1 MKKKIF
7 IVTGII
13 IAAIVIFLAIPSK
26 KPAEDTAAPA
36 HSAHIAARYV
46 AAEGKVEALEGFD
59 IELGSDITQRIEKFF
74 VKEGTAVKKGDV
86 LVRLDS
92 RDIGARL
99 TEAEKELS
107 VAQSRLKEVA
117 SGSRAEEIR
126 RAAAALEA
134 AEADAELE
142 RKNLKRAEEL
152 FGKGLLARSDF
163 DARERGMKVASA
175 KVKEADEA
183 KRLLENGPKKETLRL
198 HEDAVEQARA
208 SVEYYRMLL
217 DKTVIRTPID
227 GRVIE
232 KYLDEGEI
240 VIPETPII
248 TVADVENIRI
258 NAEVD
263 ETDSGK
269 VNIGDPVE
277 ITSDAYP
284 ERVFK
289 GEVEEIAGYVGS
301 RKIKPNNTAKN
312 LDMKVLQV
320 KVALKEKTPLKI
332 GMTVDVRIIPS
343 NANPVSA
350 EKR

>member
-1 MKKKIF
+1 MKKKHYIG
-7 IVTGII
+7 IGII
-13 IAAIVIFLAIPSK
+13 IAAFVIYFAMPSRK
-26 KPAEDTAAPA
+26 SDEAPPPP
-36 HSAHIAARYV
+36 HSAHVTARYV

-59 IELGSDITQRIEKFF
+59 IEVGSDLTQRIEKFF
-74 VKEGTAVKKGDV
+74 VKEGSAVKKNDV

-92 RDIGARL
+92 RDLSARL
-99 TEAEKELS
+99 IEAERELS

-126 RAAAALEA
+126 KASATLEA
-134 AEADAELE
+134 ALAD
-142 RKNLKRAEEL
+142 EEL
-152 FGKGLLARSDF
+152 FGKGLIARSDL
-163 DARERGMKVASA
+163 DERERAMKVASA
-175 KVKEADEA
+175 KVKEAGEA
-183 KRLLENGPKKETLRL
+183 KKLLEKGPKRETIKL
-198 HEDAVEQARA
+198 HEDSVEEVRA
-208 SVEYYRMLL
+208 SVEYYRRLL
-217 DKTVIRTPID
+217 DKTVIRSPID

-284 ERVFK
+284 GKVFK
-289 GEVEEIAGYVGS
+289 GEIEEIADYVGS

-332 GMTVDVRIIPS
+332 GMTVDVRITPS
-343 NANPVSA
+343 ST
-350 EKR
+350 EMR

>member
-1 MKKKIF
+1 MKKKIY
-7 IVTGII
+7 IAAGII
-13 IAAIVIFLAIPSK
+13 IAAIAVYLAMPSK
-26 KPAEDTAAPA
+26 KPVEGTAALA
-36 HSAHIAARYV
+36 NSANTAARYV

-59 IELGSDITQRIEKFF
+59 IEVGSDLTQRIEKFY
-74 VKEGTAVKKGDV
+74 VKEGSAVKKGDV
-86 LVRLDS
+86 LVRLYS

-99 TEAEKELS
+99 NEAEKELS
-107 VAQSRLKEVA
+107 VAQSRLKEVE

-126 RAAAALEA
+126 KATAALEA
-134 AEADAELE
+134 AEADAELAG
-142 RKNLKRAEEL
+142 KNLRRAEEL

-163 DARERGMKVASA
+163 DERERGLKVASA
-175 KVKEADEA
+175 KVKEAEET
-183 KRLLENGPKKETLRL
+183 KRLLEKGPRRETIRL
-198 HEDAVEQARA
+198 NQDAVEQARA

-217 DKTVIRTPID
+217 DKTVIRSPID

-248 TVADVENIRI
+248 TVADVENIRV

-284 ERVFK
+284 GKTFK

-332 GMTVDVRIIPS
+332 GMTVDVRISPS

>member
-1 MKKKIF
+1 MKKKLI
-7 IVTGII
+7 IVIGII
-13 IAAIVIFLAIPSK
+13 VASLGTYMVMPSK
-26 KPAEDTAAPA
+26 KSADEAPPAPHET
-36 HSAHIAARYV
+36 HITARYV

-59 IELGSDITQRIEKFF
+59 IEVGSDLTQRIEKFF
-74 VKEGTAVKKGDV
+74 VKEGSAVKKNDV

-92 RDIGARL
+92 RDLGARL
-99 TEAEKELS
+99 IEAEKELS

-126 RAAAALEA
+126 KAAATLEA
-134 AEADAELE
+134 ARADEELE
-142 RKNLKRAEEL
+142 GKNLKRAEEL
-152 FGKGLLARSDF
+152 FGKGLISRSDL
-163 DARERGMKVASA
+163 DERERAMKVASA
-175 KVKEADEA
+175 KVKEAEES
-183 KRLLENGPKKETLRL
+183 KRLLEKGPKKETIRL
-198 HEDAVEQARA
+198 HEDSVEEARA
-208 SVEYYRMLL
+208 TVEYYRRLI
-217 DKTVIRTPID
+217 DKTVIRSPID

-248 TVADVENIRI
+248 TVADVDNIRI

-284 ERVFK
+284 GKVFK
-289 GEVEEIAGYVGS
+289 GEIEEIAGYVGS

-332 GMTVDVRIIPS
+332 GMTVDVRIIPTRAGLS
-343 NANPVSA
+343 G
-350 EKR
+350 

>member
-1 MKKKIF
+1 MRKKLYI
-7 IVTGII
+7 IIGII
-13 IAAIVIFLAIPSK
+13 VATLVTYMAIPSRK
-26 KPAEDTAAPA
+26 SDEAPPPP
-36 HSAHIAARYV
+36 HSAHVAARYV

-59 IELGSDITQRIEKFF
+59 IEVGSDLTQRIEKFL
-74 VKEGTAVKKGDV
+74 VKEGAAVKKNDV

-92 RDIGARL
+92 RDLSARL
-99 TEAEKELS
+99 TEVEKELS

-126 RAAAALEA
+126 KASATLEA
-134 AEADAELE
+134 ALADEELE
-142 RKNLKRAEEL
+142 GKNLKRSEEL
-152 FGKGLLARSDF
+152 FGKGLIARSDL
-163 DARERGMKVASA
+163 DERERAMKVASA
-175 KVKEADEA
+175 KVKEAGESKKLLQKGA
-183 KRLLENGPKKETLRL
+183 KRETVKL
-198 HEDAVEQARA
+198 HEDSVEEARA
-208 SVEYYRMLL
+208 SVEYYRRLL
-217 DKTVIRTPID
+217 DKTVIRSPID

-269 VNIGDPVE
+269 VNIGDPVD

-284 ERVFK
+284 GRVFK
-289 GEVEEIAGYVGS
+289 GEIEEIADYVGS

-332 GMTVDVRIIPS
+332 GMTVDVRITPS
-343 NANPVSA
+343 NAGPVSGA
-350 EKR
+350 KQ